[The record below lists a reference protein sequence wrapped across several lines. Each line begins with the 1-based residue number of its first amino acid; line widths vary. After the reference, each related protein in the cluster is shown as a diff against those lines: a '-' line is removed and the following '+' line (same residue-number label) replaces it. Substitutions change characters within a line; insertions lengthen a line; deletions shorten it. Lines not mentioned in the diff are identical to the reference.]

1 MWYNIDV
8 TEPHPVATPE
18 ARACPAKN
26 SALPRRIIFVEAAC
40 GRLLAFLL
48 AIDYPKSCR
57 RHQKSVLTPTQLTSY
72 FVEQTS

>member
-40 GRLLAFLL
+40 MGGFWLSLPFAQWQILLA
-48 AIDYPKSCR
+48 
-57 RHQKSVLTPTQLTSY
+57 
-72 FVEQTS
+72 